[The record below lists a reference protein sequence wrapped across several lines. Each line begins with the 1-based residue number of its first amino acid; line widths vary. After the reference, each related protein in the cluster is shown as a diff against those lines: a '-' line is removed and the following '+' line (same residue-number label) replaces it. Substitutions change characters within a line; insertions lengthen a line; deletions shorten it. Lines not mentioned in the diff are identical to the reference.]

1 MFITPINALPGIGY
15 AAGEASLQRG
25 GGYDRHS
32 HPQCK
37 HRQVGVHFE
46 GATGTTRRYR
56 TNNGSKG
63 AERTLILNPL
73 PNTGF
78 KVLRVERT
86 DGSEI
91 TDLNSKPPET
101 VYVVGVM
108 EKEN

>member
-1 MFITPINALPGIGY
+1 MPLVKLHYSVEGDTTVIATLSANIGKLEFILRGLPG
-15 AAGEASLQRG
+15 QP
-25 GGYDRHS
+25 D
-32 HPQCK
+32 
-37 HRQVGVHFE
+37 
-46 GATGTTRRYR
+46 GTERIMAV
-56 TNNGSKG
+56 KG

-91 TDLNSKPPET
+91 TDLDSKPPET